1 MLLVLLISLLV
12 ALVAAALVVVPHA
25 RRGRIELPRRKRRI
39 LPGGQPVPDD
49 LTKDGYTD
57 DQQYLM

>member
-1 MLLVLLISLLV
+1 MLLAVLISLL
-12 ALVAAALVVVPHA
+12 LALVVAGLVVLHA
-25 RRGRIELPRRKRRI
+25 RRGRIKLPRRKRRL

-49 LTKDGYTD
+49 LAKDDGYTD